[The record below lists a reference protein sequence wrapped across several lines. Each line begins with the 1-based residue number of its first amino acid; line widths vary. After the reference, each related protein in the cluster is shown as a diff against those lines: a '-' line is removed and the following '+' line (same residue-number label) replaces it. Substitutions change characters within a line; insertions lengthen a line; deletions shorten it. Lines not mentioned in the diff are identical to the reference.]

1 MRITETYLRQV
12 IRKELNEMFDGERRK
27 EMGLEPESEF
37 ADKAVKGAIAGTG
50 AALIPMWLQQYFI
63 EHPEMVET
71 VKNFLE
77 QELIKE

>member
-12 IRKELNEMFDGERRK
+12 IRKELNEMFHDERQK

-37 ADKAVKGAIAGTG
+37 ADKAVKGAIAGAG
-50 AALIPMWLQQYFI
+50 AVMIPMWLQQYFA
-63 EHPEMVET
+63 ENPDMMEA

-77 QELIKE
+77 QGPMEE